1 MARTLDEPVR
11 AARIAAVLGRELR
24 GVDVL
29 VDRVAPISSPEPGAL
44 LFANESAVDLVARAA
59 SIENVVVIVPATFEP
74 PAGISVIASPRPR
87 LDFARALAAFFAPP
101 PPTGVHPSATID
113 PTATLGAGVAIGPG
127 CVVGP
132 QVSIGA
138 GTELRAH
145 VVVREDVRIGARC
158 LVKSHTVIGEEG
170 FAFEFDEA
178 MAPIRIPHLGS
189 VRIGDDVE
197 IGATCVIARGT
208 LADTVLGDRVKI
220 DDHVFIAHNV
230 RVDENTVI
238 IAGAEVSGSVH
249 IGAGAWLSPQVCI
262 KDGVEIGARALL
274 GMGAVV
280 LQDVEAN
287 SVVVGNPARRL
298 RARFKD

>member
-1 MARTLDEPVR
+1 MLAS
-11 AARIAAVLGRELR
+11 RIAAALGRELR
-24 GVDVL
+24 GPDVS
-29 VDRVAPISSPEPGAL
+29 VDRVAPLGSPEPGAL
-44 LFANESAVDLVARAA
+44 LFAIESASHRVSQLAVGD
-59 SIENVVVIVPATFEP
+59 VVVIVPESFEP
-74 PAGISVIASPRPR
+74 PAGLSVILSPRPR
-87 LDFARALAAFFAPP
+87 LDFARALGAFFAPP
-101 PPTGVHPSATID
+101 PATGIHASASID
-113 PTATLGAGVAIGPG
+113 PTATLAADVAIGPG

-132 QVSIGA
+132 RVSIGS

-208 LADTVLGDRVKI
+208 LTDTVLGDRVKI

-249 IGAGAWLSPQVCI
+249 IGQGAWVSPQACI
-262 KDGVEIGARALL
+262 KDGLVIGARALI

-280 LQDVEAN
+280 LQDIEPN
-287 SVVVGNPARRL
+287 SIVVGNPARRL